1 MYGDNGLSAGDV
13 LALTNGNNGFGGNG
27 FWGGLIGLAFAAGIF
42 GGFGNGFG
50 GNNGYNIDSRFL
62 ERDIFNTNQNVS
74 DTKYTTALGDQ
85 NITSAIAECCCKTQ
99 TAIAD
104 SNYKALEQA
113 KDAQLQASV
122 NAMNT
127 QAMMNQC
134 CCDLKVALHNEG
146 EQTRALI
153 NALDK
158 ENIMYQLN
166 QANTAIANAVQTQNI
181 LNSLGNYY
189 PKTGVNPVSVYGY
202 GTQIV

>member
-1 MYGDNGLSAGDV
+1 MAWLF
-13 LALTNGNNGFGGNG
+13 L
-27 FWGGLIGLAFAAGIF
+27 
-42 GGFGNGFG
+42 
-50 GNNGYNIDSRFL
+50 NID
-62 ERDIFNTNQNVS
+62 EDGYTDAVS
-74 DTKYTTALGDQ
+74 TCTIKIDAL
-85 NITSAIAECCCKTQ
+85 
-99 TAIAD
+99 
-104 SNYKALEQA
+104 YKALEQA

-181 LNSLGNYY
+181 LNSLGNFYTK
-189 PKTGVNPVSVYGY
+189 PSVNPYTAYNNCNCGNVN
-202 GTQIV
+202 I